1 MEERLSDIED
11 RIEEIAMLV
20 KENIQNKSRHKSIQE
35 IWDIMKRPNLKIIQ
49 IKEVEKTQ
57 VKDTEHQIDWTR
69 K

>member
-1 MEERLSDIED
+1 MEEGILGIED
-11 RIEEIAMLV
+11 KIEKIDMLV